1 MGVSQP
7 TILSSLDLKGMVLD
21 NKGMDGCSSGSIWYK
36 VVQLEAVRRRS
47 NKRHRTKRNYGWNRR
62 SNALMMSR
70 ALIKGS
76 RRSMGGV
83 ERRVRTLQKL
93 LPNVK
98 SMDMEGL
105 LMEAA
110 DYILRLEMQVKV
122 MQIMVKVLS
131 NSNA

>member
-21 NKGMDGCSSGSIWYK
+21 NKGMEGCSSGSIWYK
-36 VVQLEAVRRRS
+36 VVQLQAMRRRS
-47 NKRHRTKRNYGWNRR
+47 NRRHRTKRNYGWNRR
-62 SNALMMSR
+62 SNALMKRR
-70 ALIKGS
+70 ALTKGS
-76 RRSMGGV
+76 RRSMDGV

-98 SMDMEGL
+98 SMDMDGL
-105 LMEAA
+105 FMEAA
-110 DYILRLEMQVKV
+110 GYILCLEMQVKV

>member
-1 MGVSQP
+1 M
-7 TILSSLDLKGMVLD
+7 
-21 NKGMDGCSSGSIWYK
+21 
-36 VVQLEAVRRRS
+36 
-47 NKRHRTKRNYGWNRR
+47 

-98 SMDMEGL
+98 SMDMDGL

>member
-36 VVQLEAVRRRS
+36 VVQLQAMRRRS
-47 NKRHRTKRNYGWNRR
+47 NRRHRTKRNYGWNRR
-62 SNALMMSR
+62 SNALMKRR

-98 SMDMEGL
+98 SMDMDGL
-105 LMEAA
+105 FMEAA
-110 DYILRLEMQVKV
+110 DYILCLEMRVKV

>member
-7 TILSSLDLKGMVLD
+7 TILSSLDLKGMDLD

-36 VVQLEAVRRRS
+36 VVQLQAMRRRS
-47 NKRHRTKRNYGWNRR
+47 NRRQRTKRNYGWNRW
-62 SNALMMSR
+62 S
-70 ALIKGS
+70 LIKVS
-76 RRSMGGV
+76 RRSVSGV

-93 LPNVK
+93 LPNVE
-98 SMDMEGL
+98 SMDMDGL
-105 LMEAA
+105 FREAA
-110 DYILRLEMQVKV
+110 DYILCLEMQVKV